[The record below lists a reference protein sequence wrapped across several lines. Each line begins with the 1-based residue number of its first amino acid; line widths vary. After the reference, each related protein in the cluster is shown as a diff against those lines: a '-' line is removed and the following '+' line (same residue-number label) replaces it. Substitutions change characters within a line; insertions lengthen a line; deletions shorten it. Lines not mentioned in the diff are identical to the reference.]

1 MPHTIT
7 IFTKSRNIDLAN
19 DLMAHLISEMHHV
32 YRENAHI
39 ERLLDAGDEYELIL
53 LPGESLEDIV
63 DNLKTVERLA
73 SEPVPMPT
81 AGRDRERHHY
91 RATHQRDDI
100 RLFARVALAL
110 LDPNATGD
118 ARSDIDE
125 TPDVLHVSES
135 TPTVYQLESTP

>member
-1 MPHTIT
+1 MTHTTMGTMP
-7 IFTKSRNIDLAN
+7 KNLELARE
-19 DLMAHLISEMHHV
+19 LTAHLISEMHTLHG
-32 YRENAHI
+32 ENQHI

-91 RATHQRDDI
+91 QATHQRDDI
-100 RLFARVALAL
+100 RLFATVALAL

-118 ARSDIDE
+118 DRSNSDE
-125 TPDVLHVSES
+125 TPGVLHATES
-135 TPTVYQLESTP
+135 APLVYQLGSTS

>member
-1 MPHTIT
+1 MTNTTMGTMP
-7 IFTKSRNIDLAN
+7 KNLELARE
-19 DLMAHLISEMHHV
+19 LTAHLLTEMHHL
-32 YRENAHI
+32 YRANEHI

-63 DNLKTVERLA
+63 DNLKMVQTLA

-135 TPTVYQLESTP
+135 TPTVYQLESTS

>member
-1 MPHTIT
+1 MTNTTMGTMP
-7 IFTKSRNIDLAN
+7 KNLELARE
-19 DLMAHLISEMHHV
+19 LTAHLLTEMHHL
-32 YRENAHI
+32 YRANEHV

-63 DNLKTVERLA
+63 DNLKMVQTLA

-135 TPTVYQLESTP
+135 TPTVYQLESTS